1 MPPYTPEYPTNYLLR
16 LSPRTLSQPP
26 IIFLIK
32 PVLQSS
38 FDNIFIYFEPHNPQ
52 VNCSTPMSQNS
63 SKILGVKSS
72 WSLLEFARLFG
83 KMKVTN
89 PLVNKNTNE
98 VFRSCA
104 FVNPFGAVTLVG
116 FSSKLGELT
125 PRQIAA
131 RKDSLQVVQLE
142 SGGYKLCE
150 SVDTWE
156 DVDLGL

>member
-1 MPPYTPEYPTNYLLR
+1 
-16 LSPRTLSQPP
+16 
-26 IIFLIK
+26 
-32 PVLQSS
+32 
-38 FDNIFIYFEPHNPQ
+38 
-52 VNCSTPMSQNS
+52 MSQNS
-63 SKILGVKSS
+63 SKTIGVKSS

-89 PLVNKNTNE
+89 PLVNKNTGE

-104 FVNPFGAVTLVG
+104 FVNPSGAVTLVG

-125 PRQIAA
+125 PQQIAT
-131 RKDSLQVVQLE
+131 RKDSLRVVQLE
-142 SGGYKLCE
+142 SGSYKLCE